1 HFISFFSPLLFDL
14 LFYSICPLLPSLS
27 SVLFFP
33 VVFYLPFHCLYSLF
47 SFLCCRL
54 PVCLCVCGCVCL
66 PHGRPPALLSQ
77 ILTGEDWNEVMYN
90 GIRSQ
95 GGVKSGMWS
104 SIYFIVLTL
113 FGRHTL
119 HPPPSTL
126 HPTSS
131 NTQS

>member
-54 PVCLCVCGCVCL
+54 HMYVCVCGGVCGGVWVGVGGGCVWVWCCGLCVCVCGCVCVCVYVCK
-66 PHGRPPALLSQ
+66 RAR
-77 ILTGEDWNEVMYN
+77 E
-90 GIRSQ
+90 
-95 GGVKSGMWS
+95 
-104 SIYFIVLTL
+104 
-113 FGRHTL
+113 
-119 HPPPSTL
+119 
-126 HPTSS
+126 S
-131 NTQS
+131 NRGWG